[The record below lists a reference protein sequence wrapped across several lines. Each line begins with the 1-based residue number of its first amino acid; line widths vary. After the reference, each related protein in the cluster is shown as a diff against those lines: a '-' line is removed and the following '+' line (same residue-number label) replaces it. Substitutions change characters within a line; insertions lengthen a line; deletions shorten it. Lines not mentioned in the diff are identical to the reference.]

1 MTGERRILS
10 GGDIRR
16 ALTRIAHEIVE
27 ANKGL
32 DGLLL
37 VGVLRRGA
45 PLARR
50 IAEAV
55 ASFEGASV
63 PVGALDINLYR
74 DDLTSRPQP
83 LVRPTELPVSVD
95 GRAVVLVDDVF
106 FTGRTARAALNALM
120 DLGRPRVVQLA
131 ALVDRGH
138 HELPIRADYV
148 GKNIP
153 TSLGE
158 IVQVRV
164 SEVDGVDEVAVVDR
178 AEAREA

>member
-120 DLGRPRVVQLA
+120 DLGSRASCNSPRWSTGGITNCRFA
-131 ALVDRGH
+131 PTTSA
-138 HELPIRADYV
+138 
-148 GKNIP
+148 KTIP